1 MFTVC
6 KKTLALLTLAALS
19 LLTACTTYEPYFKV
33 RFEGDNATITDYE
46 GISKVVT
53 IPPKIDGRTV
63 TKIANGAFYGCTGLK
78 KVTIPNGVTEIGDYY
93 WDYNHGDPPCIRFI
107 FGAFSNCTGL
117 TEVTIPNSV
126 TKIGEDAFY
135 GCTGLKKVTIPNSV
149 TEIGSGAFSG
159 CTGLTEISVPRET
172 NCSPNA
178 FPGGCKVTRY

>member
-1 MFTVC
+1 MTF
-6 KKTLALLTLAALS
+6 AALS
-19 LLTACTTYEPYFKV
+19 LLTACTTYEPYFEV

-53 IPPKIDGRTV
+53 IPPKIEGRT
-63 TKIANGAFYGCTGLK
+63 
-78 KVTIPNGVTEIGDYY
+78 
-93 WDYNHGDPPCIRFI
+93 
-107 FGAFSNCTGL
+107 
-117 TEVTIPNSV
+117 V

-135 GCTGLKKVTIPNSV
+135 GCTGVKKVTIPNSV

>member
-1 MFTVC
+1 MFTFC
-6 KKTLALLTLAALS
+6 KKTLALLTLATLS
-19 LLTACTTYEPYFKV
+19 LLTACTTYEPYFEV

-53 IPPKIDGRTV
+53 IPQKIDGRTV
-63 TKIANGAFYGCTGLK
+63 TKIGNGAFYGCTGLK

-93 WDYNHGDPPCIRFI
+93 WDDNQGDIKFGA
-107 FGAFSNCTGL
+107 FGAFSYCTGL

-126 TKIGEDAFY
+126 TIIGEDAFY

-159 CTGLTEISVPRET
+159 CTGLTEICVPRET

>member
-19 LLTACTTYEPYFKV
+19 LLTACTTYEPHFNV

-53 IPPKIDGRTV
+53 IPPKIDGHTV
-63 TKIANGAFYGCTGLK
+63 TKIANG
-78 KVTIPNGVTEIGDYY
+78 
-93 WDYNHGDPPCIRFI
+93 
-107 FGAFSNCTGL
+107 
-117 TEVTIPNSV
+117 
-126 TKIGEDAFY
+126 AFY